1 MQWFYD
7 CCKMNLILDVGNSL
21 VKCALFQKGEILEK
35 HTFSSDGGELDI
47 DKLILKH
54 SPKNA
59 IWCGVADTQTALKS
73 NLAQKVPTVEVNYR
87 MKLPFQNLY
96 KTPTTL
102 GHDRI
107 ALVSGAALLFPHS
120 AVLVVDAGSCV
131 TFDFIDEKGQ
141 YFGGSISPGLNMR
154 YKALGHFTDKLPTLT
169 PEHFNN
175 FTGSN
180 TREAIHAGVYRGFL
194 YEIQARINQYVTEN
208 EFLTIILTGGDLDY
222 LRIETKNRIFANP
235 NFLLESLNVLLDYN
249 LLDD

>member
-1 MQWFYD
+1 MWWFYD
-7 CCKMNLILDVGNSL
+7 CFKMNLILDVGNSL
-21 VKCALFQKGEILEK
+21 VKCAFFQNGEILEK
-35 HTFSSDGGELDI
+35 YTYSTSIGTFDI

-54 SPKNA
+54 NPQKA
-59 IWCGVADTQTALKS
+59 IWCGVADSQNMLKS
-73 NLAQKVPTVEVNYR
+73 HLAQKVTTVEVNYR

-96 KTPTTL
+96 KTPATL

-107 ALVSGAALLFPHS
+107 ALVSGAALLYPRR

-169 PEHFNN
+169 PELFNN

-180 TREAIHAGVYRGFL
+180 THEAIHAGVYQGFL